1 MEFWARLAEHHGVD
15 PASTLFVDDSSAVL
29 EAARAAGVYAVYQL
43 LRPDSTQP
51 PRAPLPGVTGID
63 GLADLMP

>member
-1 MEFWARLAEHHGVD
+1 
-15 PASTLFVDDSSAVL
+15 VDDSSAVL

-51 PRAPLPGVTGID
+51 PRTPLPGVTGIA